1 MKDGRGNCRVHAAL
15 APTRTRVRSS
25 NPVFQAKWTVSE
37 DRRLIELVGDAAEPN
52 WSAIAA
58 NFPGKTLHQVVDRWD
73 KVVNPMLVKGSWT
86 REEDEV
92 IIAWVKAHGATS
104 WTKLAEGLPGRI
116 GKQCRERWH
125 NGLNPD
131 LVRTTWLPHEDQ
143 LIEQL
148 QRQWGNKWA
157 KIAELLPGRTDNAVK
172 NRWNSTL
179 KRRAEHQHPQPPVQ
193 HQHPGALPPPPFP
206 FSPGAEEL
214 PDAGAP
220 KFASPSIELPSMD
233 GFEIEWREHPLSPET
248 TPKVEGFEPQFSFPD
263 PLQMGLE

>member
-1 MKDGRGNCRVHAAL
+1 L
-15 APTRTRVRSS
+15 
-25 NPVFQAKWTVSE
+25 E
-37 DRRLIELVGDAAEPN
+37 DRKLIDLVGDAMEPN

-58 NFPGKTLHQVVDRWD
+58 HFPEKTLHQVVDRWD

-92 IIAWVKAHGATS
+92 IINWVQTHGPTS
-104 WTKLAEGLPGRI
+104 WTKLAENLPGRI

-131 LVRTTWLPHEDQ
+131 LVRTTWMPQEDQ

-148 QRQWGNKWA
+148 QQQWGNKWA

-179 KRRAEHQHPQPPVQ
+179 KRRAENHQMAAAQPPSLVRA
-193 HQHPGALPPPPFP
+193 GVIPPPAVAIPP
-206 FSPGAEEL
+206 VSVQIGDEL
-214 PDAGAP
+214 PEPPVHRFVSPTGLDLPGLDGFPEIDWRENPLFDAAP
-220 KFASPSIELPSMD
+220 KLD
-233 GFEIEWREHPLSPET
+233 GFD
-248 TPKVEGFEPQFSFPD
+248 GAFSMSD